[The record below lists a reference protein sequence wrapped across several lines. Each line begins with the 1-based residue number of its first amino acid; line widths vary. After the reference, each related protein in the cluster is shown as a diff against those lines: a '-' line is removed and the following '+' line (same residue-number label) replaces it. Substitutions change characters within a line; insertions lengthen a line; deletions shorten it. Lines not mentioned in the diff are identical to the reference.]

1 MERLRVAKD
10 QRNLETVNGER
21 VYLVG
26 DTAWELFHRL
36 TLEEAKEYLAVRREQ
51 GFNFIQAVV
60 LAEFEGLTV
69 PNAYGRVPLLQNER
83 GEYDPTLPDLSGENS
98 YFDLL
103 EKVVAAAEEL
113 GLYMG
118 VLPTW
123 GDKYNLKWG
132 KGPEVFHRENAA
144 VWGEFLAKRLSRFE
158 NVVWIL
164 GGDRP
169 LENDLHYAVTEGLA
183 EGLKKGDGGKFLITF
198 HPWGGHSSS
207 EFVHHYPWLDF
218 NMSQSSHG
226 DPCRPEGYELI
237 ARDRALT
244 PVKPTM
250 DGEQRY
256 EDHPRNMKPGQGYFD
271 AYDVR
276 LAMYRNYL
284 AGSCGNTYGHHSIW
298 SMCREP
304 YDYFPNRWRVALH
317 RPAAEGMR
325 HFRRFLEENDVSRLA
340 PIENAVPDNGH
351 DANYVAAAVGEGV
364 AYLYIPCGID
374 TALNAEAFPFT
385 PKSVRTF
392 EPTTGE
398 YGDSAVL
405 ENGRI
410 LFPTRGAGRGMDI
423 VVILT
428 P

>member
-10 QRNLETVNGER
+10 CRHLETVSGKR
-21 VYLVG
+21 TYLIG

-36 TLEEAKEYLAVRREQ
+36 TLEEAEEYLTVRREQ
-51 GFNFIQAVV
+51 GFNFIQAVI

-69 PNAYGRVPLLQNER
+69 PNAYGRFPLLQNER
-83 GEYDPTLPDLSGENS
+83 GEYDPTRPDLSGEYH
-98 YFDLL
+98 YFDHVEGIVSLA
-103 EKVVAAAEEL
+103 EKL

-118 VLPTW
+118 ILPTW

-132 KGPEVFHRENAA
+132 KGPEIFNGENAA
-144 VWGEFLAKRLSRFE
+144 VWGEFLAGRLSRFE

-169 LENDLHYAVTEGLA
+169 LENELHYAVNDGLA
-183 EGLKKGDGGKFLITF
+183 RGVRRGDGGKFLITF
-198 HPWGGHSSS
+198 HPWGAHSSS
-207 EFVHHYPWLDF
+207 EFVHDREWLDF

-226 DPCRPEGYELI
+226 DPCHPEGYELI

-256 EDHPRNMKPGQGYFD
+256 EDHPRNSNPENGYFD

-304 YDYFPNRWRVALH
+304 YDYFPNRWRVALR
-317 RPAAEGMR
+317 RPAAEQMR
-325 HFRRFLEENDVSRLA
+325 HFCRFTEEHDLTA
-340 PIENAVPDNGH
+340 LTPIDNAVPDNRH
-351 DANYVAAAVGEGV
+351 SANYVAAAVGEDV

-374 TALNAEAFPFT
+374 TRWNGDAIPFT
-385 PKSVRTF
+385 PTRARLF

-398 YGDSAVL
+398 YTDDVILDGDKL
-405 ENGRI
+405 
-410 LFPTRGAGRGMDI
+410 LFPHRGAGRGMDA

>member
-10 QRNLETVNGER
+10 HRHLETVGGKR
-21 VYLVG
+21 TYLVG

-36 TLEEAKEYLAVRREQ
+36 TLKEAEEYLTVRQKQ

-69 PNAYGRVPLLQNER
+69 PNAYGRFPLLQNEK
-83 GEYDPTLPDLSGENS
+83 GEYDPTRPDLSGEYN
-98 YFDLL
+98 YFDHV
-103 EKVVAAAEEL
+103 EKIVALAEKL

-132 KGPEVFHRENAA
+132 RGPEIFDGENAA

-169 LENDLHYAVTEGLA
+169 LENDLHYAVNDGLA
-183 EGLKKGDGGKFLITF
+183 RGVRRGDGGKFLITF
-198 HPWGGHSSS
+198 HPWGAHSSS
-207 EFVHHYPWLDF
+207 EFVHDREWLDF

-256 EDHPRNMKPGQGYFD
+256 EDHPRNSRPENGYFD

-317 RPAAEGMR
+317 RPAAEQMR
-325 HFRRFLEENDVSRLA
+325 HFRRFTEEHDLSALT
-340 PIENAVPDNGH
+340 PIDNAVQSNAH
-351 DANYVAAAVGEGV
+351 AANYVAAAVGKDV

-374 TALNAEAFPFT
+374 TAWNRDAIPFT
-385 PKSVRTF
+385 PARARLF

-398 YGDSAVL
+398 YTEDAVL
-405 ENGRI
+405 CGEKI
-410 LFPTRGAGRGMDI
+410 LFPRRGAGRGMDA